1 MRITLKTIIIKL
13 AVVSGIDLFV
23 ERLIHVFESIKE
35 YRYQLKYGQNFTFV
49 NQGPGGFCISGD
61 PKKFSMG
68 VGSHIK
74 SSTFIECSGG
84 VTIGRYFHTGR
95 GLTIFSTSHN
105 WKDCSKIPYDEVTL
119 HRAVIIGD
127 FVWAGANVTIL
138 PGTNVGEGV
147 VIAAGS
153 VVKGNIPE
161 LAVIS
166 GNPAVVICYRDR
178 VKYNR
183 IKNDGDFF

>member
-138 PGTNVGEGV
+138 PGAVIGTGV
-147 VIAAGS
+147 IISAGS
-153 VVKGNIPE
+153 VVRGKIPDYTII
-161 LAVIS
+161 A
-166 GNPAVVICYRDR
+166 GNPAKVVGTRNEELFQKLLNKRLFY
-178 VKYNR
+178 
-183 IKNDGDFF
+183 